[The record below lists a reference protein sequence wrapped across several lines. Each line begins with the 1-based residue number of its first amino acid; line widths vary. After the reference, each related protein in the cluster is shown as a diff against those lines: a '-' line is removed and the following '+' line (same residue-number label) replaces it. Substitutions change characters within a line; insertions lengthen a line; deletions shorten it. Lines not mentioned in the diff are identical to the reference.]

1 MSQFPKEVARCL
13 AALFRHSRRTLP
25 AAFGVTIF
33 PGDALHFSA
42 CSDNCAREMSENLR
56 VRSSFLFSLVE
67 CPKDGFDGF
76 CRRTVGESG
85 MIIGLALIAN
95 VSAALSGLL
104 AYILGAD
111 NILLIMLL
119 AGYGAPILIVAGM
132 VLKTLTGLASPR
144 IAPTADDAAARP

>member
-1 MSQFPKEVARCL
+1 
-13 AALFRHSRRTLP
+13 
-25 AAFGVTIF
+25 
-33 PGDALHFSA
+33 
-42 CSDNCAREMSENLR
+42 
-56 VRSSFLFSLVE
+56 
-67 CPKDGFDGF
+67 
-76 CRRTVGESG
+76 

-95 VSAALSGLL
+95 VSAALSGLP

-144 IAPTADDAAARP
+144 IAPTAGDAAARP